1 MPNNHMLDGVELAI
15 HELNFAVF
23 MSGLLVLAELQFLL
37 FCRHC

>member
-1 MPNNHMLDGVELAI
+1 MLNGIELAT

-37 FCRHC
+37 FCRLC